1 MLLLYTGRRPKRRG
15 SHPLGLGLLLTGA
28 LVLAGFLWQ
37 AATAVWAVEVGG
49 HQVAVARDHREVDRA
64 VASLERTY
72 GPDAALE
79 GVRVVQVP
87 AARNQEFT
95 GAAEIENRLADALGL
110 QKRAVGVAIDGK
122 VRFCFTDRSTA
133 LAFLDQLKKG
143 YPADPGAEVGF
154 LQDVRLVEVRVPV
167 SELHS
172 VEDAL
177 AAAARAR
184 RQNKEYIVKDGDTL
198 WDIAIKHGL
207 SVDEL
212 LAANPGLSE
221 DTVLALGQSLN
232 VGKVQPLLTVVATA
246 RLRETVPIPYPVT
259 VKKDSSLALGKRQV
273 IKPGRQ
279 GQKEFI
285 VEVTRYNGRL
295 VSRRMIDSRVLQQP
309 VVQVEARGTKL
320 MLASR
325 GGGHLIWPA
334 RGGITSTYGR
344 RGDGMHTG
352 IDIGAD
358 AGAPVV
364 AAEAGQVISAGW
376 AGGYGRCVE
385 IAHGGGVVTR
395 YAHLSRISVSVGEE
409 VERGERIGSVGSTG
423 NATGPHLHFEILV
436 NGSPRNPLN
445 YL

>member
-1 MLLLYTGRRPKRRG
+1 MLPLHTGRRFKRRG
-15 SHPLGLGLLLTGA
+15 PHPLGLSLWLTGA

-49 HQVAVARDHREVDRA
+49 HQVAVVRDYREVDRA
-64 VASLERTY
+64 LASLERTY
-72 GPDAALE
+72 GPDVALE
-79 GVRVVQVP
+79 GVRVVRVA
-87 AARNQEFT
+87 AARNRSPA
-95 GAAEIENRLADALGL
+95 GAAEVENRLAEALGL
-110 QKRAVGVAIDGK
+110 QKRAVGVAVDGK
-122 VRFCFTDRSTA
+122 VRFCFADRATA
-133 LAFLDQLKKG
+133 LAFLDRLKKS
-143 YPADPGAEVGF
+143 YPADPGAEVRF
-154 LQDVRLVEVRVPV
+154 LQNVQLVEVRVPQ
-167 SELHS
+167 SELCS
-172 VEDAL
+172 VEEAL
-177 AAAARAR
+177 TAASQAR
-184 RQNKEYIVKDGDTL
+184 RQNKEYIVKEGDTL
-198 WDIAIKHGL
+198 WDIAVKHGL

-212 LAANPGLSE
+212 LVANPGLSE

-246 RLRETVPIPYPVT
+246 RLKETIPIPYPVT

-273 IKPGRQ
+273 IKPGRE
-279 GQKEFI
+279 GRKEFTI
-285 VEVTRYNGRL
+285 EVTRYNGRL
-295 VSRRMIDSRVLQQP
+295 VSRRMIDSRVLQEP

-325 GGGHLIWPA
+325 GGGHLAWPA
-334 RGGITSTYGR
+334 GGGITSAFGR
-344 RGDGMHTG
+344 RGRGMHTG

-364 AAEAGQVISAGW
+364 AAEAGRVISAGW

-395 YAHLSRISVSVGEE
+395 YAHLSQISVSVGEE

-436 NGSPRNPLN
+436 NGEPRNPLD